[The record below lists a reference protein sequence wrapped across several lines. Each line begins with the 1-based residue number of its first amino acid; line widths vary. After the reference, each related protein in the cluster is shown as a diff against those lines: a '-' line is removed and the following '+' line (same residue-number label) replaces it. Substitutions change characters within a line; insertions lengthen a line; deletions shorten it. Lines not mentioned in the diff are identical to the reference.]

1 MLKLRLKLI
10 GRRGQPCYRII
21 VTDSRV
27 KRDGRA
33 IEEVG
38 FYNPITK
45 ETHQPPVEEGDI
57 LMFPGFLFHRSP
69 KNQSSEMKSVIAFNA
84 SYG

>member
-45 ETHQPPVEEGDI
+45 ETHLKIDRIVSRLKKGAQPSDTVRD
-57 LMFPGFLFHRSP
+57 LLV
-69 KNQSSEMKSVIAFNA
+69 KAKVL
-84 SYG
+84 

>member
-45 ETHQPPVEEGDI
+45 ETHLKLDRIVSRLETGARPTDTVRD
-57 LMFPGFLFHRSP
+57 LLV
-69 KNQSSEMKSVIAFNA
+69 KAKVL
-84 SYG
+84 

>member
-45 ETHQPPVEEGDI
+45 ETHLKLDRIVSRLETCARPTDTVRN
-57 LMFPGFLFHRSP
+57 LLV
-69 KNQSSEMKSVIAFNA
+69 KAKVL
-84 SYG
+84 

>member
-45 ETHQPPVEEGDI
+45 ETHLKIDRIVSRLEKGAQPSDTVRD
-57 LMFPGFLFHRSP
+57 LLV
-69 KNQSSEMKSVIAFNA
+69 KAKVL
-84 SYG
+84 

>member
-45 ETHQPPVEEGDI
+45 ETHLKINRIVSRLEKGAQPTDTVRD
-57 LMFPGFLFHRSP
+57 LLV
-69 KNQSSEMKSVIAFNA
+69 KAKVL
-84 SYG
+84 

>member
-10 GRRGQPCYRII
+10 GRKGQPCYRII

-45 ETHQPPVEEGDI
+45 ETHLKIDRIVSRLEKGAQPSDTVRD
-57 LMFPGFLFHRSP
+57 LLV
-69 KNQSSEMKSVIAFNA
+69 KAKVL
-84 SYG
+84 

>member
-45 ETHQPPVEEGDI
+45 ETHLKLDRIVSRLETGARPTDTVRN
-57 LMFPGFLFHRSP
+57 LLV
-69 KNQSSEMKSVIAFNA
+69 KAKVL
-84 SYG
+84 

>member
-21 VTDSRV
+21 VVDSRV

-45 ETHQPPVEEGDI
+45 ETHLKINRIVSRLEKGAQPTDTVRD
-57 LMFPGFLFHRSP
+57 LLV
-69 KNQSSEMKSVIAFNA
+69 KAKVL
-84 SYG
+84 

>member
-33 IEEVG
+33 NEEVG

-45 ETHQPPVEEGDI
+45 ETHLKLDRIVSRLETGARPTDTVRN
-57 LMFPGFLFHRSP
+57 LLV
-69 KNQSSEMKSVIAFNA
+69 KAKVL
-84 SYG
+84 

>member
-33 IEEVG
+33 VEEVG

-45 ETHQPPVEEGDI
+45 ETHLKLDRIVSRLETGARPTDTVRN
-57 LMFPGFLFHRSP
+57 LLV
-69 KNQSSEMKSVIAFNA
+69 KAKVL
-84 SYG
+84 

>member
-45 ETHQPPVEEGDI
+45 ETHLKLDRIVSRLETGARPTNTVRN
-57 LMFPGFLFHRSP
+57 LLV
-69 KNQSSEMKSVIAFNA
+69 KAKVL
-84 SYG
+84 

>member
-21 VTDSRV
+21 VADSRV

-45 ETHQPPVEEGDI
+45 ETHLKLDRIVSRLETGARPTDTVRN
-57 LMFPGFLFHRSP
+57 LLV
-69 KNQSSEMKSVIAFNA
+69 KAKVL
-84 SYG
+84 

>member
-45 ETHQPPVEEGDI
+45 ETHLKLDRIISRLETGARPTDTVRN
-57 LMFPGFLFHRSP
+57 LLV
-69 KNQSSEMKSVIAFNA
+69 KAKVL
-84 SYG
+84 